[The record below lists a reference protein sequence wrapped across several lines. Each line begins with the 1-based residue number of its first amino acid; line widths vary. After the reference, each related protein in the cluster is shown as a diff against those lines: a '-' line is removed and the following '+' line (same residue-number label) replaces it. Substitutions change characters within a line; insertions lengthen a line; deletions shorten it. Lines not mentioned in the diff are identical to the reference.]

1 MLTGIKC
8 SFCDVVGSFEVVRR
22 SCSIECNHS
31 LFGLLLEDGAKWTG
45 VLLIFFNY
53 KSELIL

>member
-31 LFGLLLEDGAKWTG
+31 LFGLLLEDGAKIDWCF
-45 VLLIFFNY
+45 IDFFLTT
-53 KSELIL
+53 SLS

>member
-45 VLLIFFNY
+45 VLLIFF
-53 KSELIL
+53 